1 MKEETFQVKRERD
14 PGFDFSK
21 PARKTALLCTNG
33 FQNADI
39 HDATAMKEYFERNFA
54 KDYPDC
60 EIVPVQLFHPAEPKT
75 HRAHLYEKIL
85 DEKIREYLGKGYD
98 IVLMGYSFS
107 AALACKMQSKY
118 AEKIKKLIL
127 VAPIYDTI
135 VNHMIEGYV
144 KYVLKFRRLSK
155 KYGHAVAKAMGR
167 TTTKGMIG
175 LLLSIL
181 RSILFCR
188 GYYKKVSCDTIIIR
202 GDDDELCTTHSLHKV
217 RYKMKNRNILYTY
230 HKMNHGIL
238 KTERANG
245 PVYEDVL
252 SYSFGTPRRI
262 PTEESVLQPVRKE
275 RKVKLDSDGNPIPTF
290 AQIFD
295 QLDPEAEES
304 YAEDQ
309 KAL

>member
-1 MKEETFQVKRERD
+1 MKEEVIKVEREKD
-14 PGFDFSK
+14 PGFDFTK
-21 PARKTALLCTNG
+21 PKRKTALLCTNG

-39 HDATAMKEYFERNFA
+39 HDATAMKEYFEANFA
-54 KDYPDC
+54 KDYPEC

-75 HRAHLYEKIL
+75 HRAHLYQKIL
-85 DEKIREYLGKGYD
+85 EGKIREYIDKGYD

-107 AALACKMQSKY
+107 AALACKMQYRY
-118 AEKIKKLIL
+118 AKHIRKLVL

-144 KYVLKFRRLSK
+144 RYVLKFRRLSK
-155 KYGHAVAKAMGR
+155 KYGAAVAKAMGR
-167 TTTKGMIG
+167 NTTKGMIG

-188 GYYKKVSCDTIIIR
+188 KYYKKVTCDTIIIR
-202 GDDDELCTTHSLHKV
+202 GEEDELCTPHSLHKV
-217 RYKMKNRNILYTY
+217 RYKMKSRNILYSY
-230 HKMNHGIL
+230 KKMNHGIL
-238 KTERANG
+238 KTLRDNG
-245 PVYEDVL
+245 PVFEDIL
-252 SYSFGTPRRI
+252 SYAFGTPRLI
-262 PTEESVLQPVRKE
+262 ETSESLVVPIVKAE
-275 RKVKLDSDGNPIPTF
+275 KVKLDSDGNPIPTF

-295 QLDPEAEES
+295 QLDPDSEES

>member
-118 AEKIKKLIL
+118 AGKIKKLIL

-155 KYGHAVAKAMGR
+155 KYGHAVAKDYDVFH
-167 TTTKGMIG
+167 
-175 LLLSIL
+175 
-181 RSILFCR
+181 ILFN
-188 GYYKKVSCDTIIIR
+188 V
-202 GDDDELCTTHSLHKV
+202 
-217 RYKMKNRNILYTY
+217 
-230 HKMNHGIL
+230 
-238 KTERANG
+238 
-245 PVYEDVL
+245 
-252 SYSFGTPRRI
+252 
-262 PTEESVLQPVRKE
+262 
-275 RKVKLDSDGNPIPTF
+275 
-290 AQIFD
+290 
-295 QLDPEAEES
+295 
-304 YAEDQ
+304 
-309 KAL
+309 